1 MPRQGVSEPAGGNM
15 DSNEIDPM
23 WGTPSSDTASD
34 DIDPQLA
41 ATVVRTAGSKFGHLA
56 DIR

>member
-1 MPRQGVSEPAGGNM
+1 M
-15 DSNEIDPM
+15 DSIEIDPM

-41 ATVVRTAGSKFGHLA
+41 ATVVRTAGSRFGHLA